1 MHARTPAAL
10 SRFWGAAGGDVAIE
24 SRGGGMQ
31 ASTTKAAKLCAIAL
45 VVTMSVSGCTSFQP
59 VVHEPAG
66 DSAGGNGG
74 SGGEANQMV
83 RSACSRL
90 AIDLEHDVKV
100 GDEIRYHG
108 CDGTSGSM
116 KVETIGAHTIGG
128 GGAEIDVREM
138 RSMEVKSVSVGRTVL
153 FGVGVSAAV
162 VVAAIVIFGAT
173 LAAAILGAQ

>member
-1 MHARTPAAL
+1 
-10 SRFWGAAGGDVAIE
+10 
-24 SRGGGMQ
+24 MQ
-31 ASTTKAAKLCAIAL
+31 AGTTKAAKLCAIAL

-66 DSAGGNGG
+66 DSAGG
-74 SGGEANQMV
+74 SGGEANHMV

-116 KVETIGAHTIGG
+116 KVEAIGAHTIGG

-138 RSMEVKSVSVGRTVL
+138 RSMEVKSVSVGRTML

>member
-1 MHARTPAAL
+1 
-10 SRFWGAAGGDVAIE
+10 
-24 SRGGGMQ
+24 MQ
-31 ASTTKAAKLCAIAL
+31 ASGTRMAKCCAIAL

-66 DSAGGNGG
+66 DTAGT
-74 SGGEANQMV
+74 GGEANHTV
-83 RSACSRL
+83 RSTCSRL
-90 AIDLEHDVKV
+90 AIDLERDVKV

-108 CDGTSGSM
+108 CDGTAGSM
-116 KVETIGAHTIGG
+116 KVETIGADTIGG

>member
-1 MHARTPAAL
+1 
-10 SRFWGAAGGDVAIE
+10 
-24 SRGGGMQ
+24 MQ
-31 ASTTKAAKLCAIAL
+31 ASATKAAKCCAIAL
-45 VVTMSVSGCTSFQP
+45 VVTTSVSGCTSFQP

-66 DSAGGNGG
+66 DTAGDGGNR
-74 SGGEANQMV
+74 GEANRTV

-90 AIDLEHDVKV
+90 AIDLERDVKV
-100 GDEIRYHG
+100 GDEIRYHV
-108 CDGTSGSM
+108 CDGTAGSM
-116 KVETIGAHTIGG
+116 KVETIGAHAIGG
-128 GGAEIDVREM
+128 GGAEIDVRAM

>member
-1 MHARTPAAL
+1 
-10 SRFWGAAGGDVAIE
+10 
-24 SRGGGMQ
+24 MQ
-31 ASTTKAAKLCAIAL
+31 AGATKAAKLCAIAL
-45 VVTMSVSGCTSFQP
+45 VVTTSVSGCTSFQP

-66 DSAGGNGG
+66 DSAGGSGG
-74 SGGEANQMV
+74 DSAGEANQMV

-90 AIDLEHDVKV
+90 AIDLGHDVKV

-116 KVETIGAHTIGG
+116 KVETIGTHTIGG
-128 GGAEIDVREM
+128 GGAGIDVREM